1 MRFDDEYPKVAQVVY
16 NRLDQGIPLG
26 IDAAILF
33 GVGKTA
39 GGELTASDLAK
50 DTPYENRRQT
60 GLPPTPIASPG
71 EATLAAAMAPDG
83 GDILYYV
90 LATSDGRSF
99 FTNDYDAFLRQR
111 DTSREE
117 GIF

>member
-1 MRFDDEYPKVAQVVY
+1 MVY
-16 NRLDQGIPLG
+16 NRLEKGIPLG

-33 GVGKTA
+33 GLGRTS
-39 GGELTASDLAK
+39 GELTKSDLAK

-71 EATLAAAMAPDG
+71 EATIEAALNPADG
-83 GDILYYV
+83 DFLYYV
-90 LATSDGRSF
+90 LATKEGRTF
-99 FTNDYDAFLRQR
+99 FTDDYDAFINQR
-111 DTSREE
+111 NKSRAE